1 MRESVIVAA
10 VRTPL
15 CKNGGELTNLRA
27 EQLGAL
33 VVKEAVTRA
42 KIDPA
47 HVDDVIFGCIANT
60 DVKNIARVVWL
71 GAGFP
76 LNVPAFSIDSACG
89 SSLRGVQ
96 LADALIKSGSA
107 RCVVVGGA
115 ESCSNRPYTMDRV
128 KDPARYAPPNWSR
141 HIISPNEYGNLSNGE
156 TAELVAEQYCISRED
171 MDKAALRSHQLAAQ
185 AWEEGWFK
193 DHVIPV
199 SVPQKKKDPVIIDRD
214 HIYRAD
220 SDLEKL
226 GKLPG
231 AFKKGG
237 NVTAGNSSPLTDG
250 ASCMVVMEKTL
261 AEELGCEILGR
272 VAGFAAAGGD
282 PRIMGMGPVWST
294 RKLLE
299 QTGLTMDDI
308 DLVEINEAFASQ
320 YVASVREL
328 GLPWEKVNVAGGAI
342 ALGHPFAASGGIL
355 TARML
360 YELRRRDL
368 HRGIITFCI
377 GGGLGVAMLVER

>member
-1 MRESVIVAA
+1 MKDVVIVAA

-27 EQLGAL
+27 EDLGAL

-47 HVDDVIFGCIANT
+47 QVDDVIFGCIANT
-60 DVKNIARVVWL
+60 DVKNVARVVWL

-76 LNVPAFSIDSACG
+76 VHIPAFTVDSACG
-89 SSLRGVQ
+89 SSLRGLQ
-96 LADALIKSGSA
+96 LADSMIKSGAA
-107 RCVVVGGA
+107 RCVVVGGT
-115 ESCSNRPYTMDRV
+115 ESCSNRPYTLDRV
-128 KDPARYAPPNWSR
+128 KDPARYAPPNWSK
-141 HIISPNEYGNLSNGE
+141 HIISPKEYGNLSNGE
-156 TAELVAEQYCISRED
+156 TAEVVAERYAITREE
-171 MDKAALRSHQLAAQ
+171 MDGAALRSHQLAAK
-185 AWEEGWFK
+185 AWEEGYFNEQ
-193 DHVIPV
+193 VIPV
-199 SVPQKKKDPVIIDRD
+199 SVPQKKKDPVVVDKD

-220 SDLEKL
+220 SSMEKL

-231 AFKKGG
+231 AFRKGG

-250 ASCMVVMEKTL
+250 ASCMVVMERAL

-272 VAGFAAAGGD
+272 IAGFAAAGGD
-282 PRIMGMGPVWST
+282 PQIMGMGPLWST
-294 RKLLE
+294 KKLLE
-299 QTGLTMDDI
+299 QTGLTIEDI

-320 YVASVREL
+320 YVACVKEL
-328 GLPWEKVNVAGGAI
+328 GLPWEKVNVCGGAI

-377 GGGLGVAMLVER
+377 GGGLGVAMLVEC

>member
-1 MRESVIVAA
+1 MKDVVIVAA

-27 EQLGAL
+27 EELGAL
-33 VVKEAVTRA
+33 VVKEAVSRA

-47 HVDDVIFGCIANT
+47 QVDDVIFGCIANT
-60 DVKNIARVVWL
+60 DVKNVARVVWL

-76 LNVPAFSIDSACG
+76 VHVPAFTVDSACG
-89 SSLRGVQ
+89 SSLRGLQ
-96 LADALIKSGSA
+96 LADSMIKSGVA
-107 RCVVVGGA
+107 RCVVVGGT
-115 ESCSNRPYTMDRV
+115 ESCSNRPYTLDRV
-128 KDPARYAPPNWSR
+128 KDPARYAPPNWSK
-141 HIISPNEYGNLSNGE
+141 HIISPKEYGNLSNGE
-156 TAELVAEQYCISRED
+156 TAEVVAERYAITREE
-171 MDKAALRSHQLAAQ
+171 MDSAALRSHQLAAK
-185 AWEEGWFK
+185 AWEEGYFNEQ
-193 DHVIPV
+193 VIPV
-199 SVPQKKKDPVIIDRD
+199 SVPQKKKDPVVVDKD

-220 SDLEKL
+220 SSMEKL

-231 AFKKGG
+231 AFRKGG

-250 ASCMVVMEKTL
+250 ASCMVVMEKAL

-272 VAGFAAAGGD
+272 IAGFAAAGGD
-282 PRIMGMGPVWST
+282 PQIMGMGPLWST
-294 RKLLE
+294 KKLLE
-299 QTGLTMDDI
+299 QTGLTIGDI

-320 YVASVREL
+320 YVACVKEL
-328 GLPWEKVNVAGGAI
+328 GLPWEKVNVCGGAI

-368 HRGIITFCI
+368 HRGIVTFCI